1 MRRHEFEPAR
11 LLAGLAFAGI
21 ASAFAVDAAGG
32 WDVPGWLVV
41 PVLAAALGLAGL
53 VSAVTR
59 AVRARRPGG
68 GRREGA
74 PVGADPG
81 SDPEPGPGS
90 DPGGDSG
97 ADSGGVR
104 AGGEEA
110 PRAGGR

>member
-21 ASAFAVDAAGG
+21 ASAFAVDAAG
-32 WDVPGWLVV
+32 WRDVPGWLVV

-68 GRREGA
+68 GLREGA
-74 PVGADPG
+74 PVGAAPGADPG
-81 SDPEPGPGS
+81 SALGPC
-90 DPGGDSG
+90 PG